1 MLPDQ
6 IKEDGN
12 ISFRILLP
20 SRDIGAIIGRKGVTI
35 NSIREDS
42 EAKIKISS
50 SDSDN
55 GTYYREVVLT
65 GSIKQVVAAS
75 HLIAS
80 RLEENTAEEGEDVRL
95 EVLFPNSITGAVI
108 GRSGETIKELRSK
121 TNTQILISHEVLFG
135 STDRSI
141 CVSGT
146 ASDIKECVR
155 YLAAILHEN
164 PTKGNNIPFRVNSPH
179 HMHLQRAGR
188 MMHPG
193 SSPPRRTV
201 PNSGFSKGNPGPSAN
216 DTMAVQKEFIGCVI
230 GKNGIKIRQIRDL
243 SQAQIRISS
252 PSDEPNR
259 TISISGTPDAVS
271 TAKYLINYQINN
283 ELKKSP

>member
-1 MLPDQ
+1 MLPEH
-6 IKEDGN
+6 IEEDGN
-12 ISFRILLP
+12 VTFRILLP
-20 SRDIGAIIGRKGVTI
+20 SRDIGAIIGRKGATI

-55 GTYYREVVLT
+55 GTYYREVVLS
-65 GSIKQVVAAS
+65 GSITQVVAAS
-75 HLIAS
+75 FLIAS
-80 RLEENTAEEGEDVRL
+80 RLEENQAEEGEDVRL

-121 TNTQILISHEVLFG
+121 TNTQILISHDVLFG

-141 CVSGT
+141 CVTGIAT
-146 ASDIKECVR
+146 DIRECVR

-164 PTKGNNIPFRVNSPH
+164 PTKGNNIPFRVNGPH
-179 HMHLQRAGR
+179 HMHLQRPGR

-193 SSPPRRTV
+193 SSPPRRAV
-201 PNSGFSKGNPGPSAN
+201 PNSGFSKGTPGPSAN